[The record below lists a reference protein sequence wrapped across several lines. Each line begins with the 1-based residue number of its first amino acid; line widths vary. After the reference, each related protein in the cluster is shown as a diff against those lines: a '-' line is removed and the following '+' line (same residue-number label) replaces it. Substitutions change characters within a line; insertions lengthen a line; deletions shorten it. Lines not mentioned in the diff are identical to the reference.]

1 MLSSATPTFSK
12 DFLKD
17 DFVVTAAEPWF
28 KAKVQV
34 IHQYMEAFIGNVSGR
49 VDDLVVVD
57 LFSRNGFCSTG
68 HQRDIFP
75 ESILS
80 LLAAKLPVSKW
91 ILCEED
97 IENAKALKIRINRH
111 FRKENVLIFEQHPSA
126 LIDKFRY
133 YVPQSK
139 GKYKVA
145 TLCIVDPFNFK
156 IELSVLEKL
165 AGLGFS
171 FVIPYTFTLNS
182 KINYTHYLSEKED
195 RIKKYLGNSFEAD
208 KLKEVTSNEQFYK
221 KIVKY
226 HQNRMLTIGL
236 STSLSAHKLESNL
249 MELPVYYVG
258 MYSKNFSTR
267 IIQQEVKQSALV
279 QMGLF

>member
-1 MLSSATPTFSK
+1 MLNSTAPSPHF
-12 DFLKD
+12 FQKD

-28 KAKVQV
+28 KVKVQV
-34 IHQYMEAFIGNVSGR
+34 IHHYFESFVGTVSGR

-57 LFSRNGFCSTG
+57 LFSRNGYCSSG
-68 HQRDIFP
+68 HQREIFP

-80 LLAAKLPVSKW
+80 LLAARLPVSKW

-97 IENAKALKIRINRH
+97 AENARALKVRVNRH
-111 FRKENVLIFEQHPSA
+111 FRQENILIFEQHPST
-126 LIDKFRY
+126 LLDKFRY

-156 IELSVLEKL
+156 IELSVLDKL

-171 FVIPYTFTLNS
+171 FLIPYTFTLNG
-182 KINYTHYLSEKED
+182 KINYQHYLSEKED

-221 KIVKY
+221 RIVKY

-236 STSLSAHKLESNL
+236 ASSLSAHKLDSSLMNL
-249 MELPVYYVG
+249 PLFYVG
-258 MYSKNFSTR
+258 MYSKNFSTK
-267 IIQQEVKQSALV
+267 IIQQDVKQSEIT